1 MLRKEY
7 LNQTWNFLPG
17 LKSKYDNQT
26 LNPKYE
32 TYQDQILQ
40 KGSSSKKGKHFEK
53 YIVLED
59 LLHLLGFQC
68 ILLTFIIFF

>member
-1 MLRKEY
+1 MSRNQLERKNHHKFITYEMLRKEY

-40 KGSSSKKGKHFEK
+40 KGSSLKTGNHFEK
-53 YIVLED
+53 
-59 LLHLLGFQC
+59 
-68 ILLTFIIFF
+68 